1 MSTPSVI
8 LRQVATGDL
17 DALSAICLKTSDAG
31 QDGTALYSDP
41 SYPGLR
47 FSVPYA
53 VLEPDLAFV
62 LCQNDQV
69 VGYVV
74 GTRDTVAFNQRL
86 ETQWWPALR
95 KKFADRQPVAPLDD
109 KVLDAI
115 RQPSHAST
123 ELTDTYP
130 AHLHINILPAAQ
142 KGGYGQ
148 MMVETELDALRAAGV
163 SGVHLGVSLQ
173 NEQVCGFY
181 SKLGFKFL
189 MRSNAIYMGLI
200 L

>member
-1 MSTPSVI
+1 MSAPSVI

-17 DALSAICLKTSDAG
+17 EALSAICLKTSDAG

-41 SYPGLR
+41 TYPGLR

-62 LCQNDQV
+62 LCQDGQV

-74 GTRDTVAFNQRL
+74 GTRDTVAFNQHL
-86 ETQWWPALR
+86 ETQWWPELR

-115 RQPSHAST
+115 RQPSHTPA
-123 ELTDTYP
+123 ELTDNYP
-130 AHLHINILPAAQ
+130 AHLHINILPSAQ
-142 KGGYGQ
+142 KDGHGRK
-148 MMVETELDALRAAGV
+148 MVETELDALRAAGV

>member
-1 MSTPSVI
+1 MPTPSVI
-8 LRQVATGDL
+8 IRQATTGDL
-17 DALSAICLKTSDAG
+17 DSLSAICLKTSDAG
-31 QDGTALYSDP
+31 QDGTALYSDAT
-41 SYPGLR
+41 YPGLR

-74 GTRDTVAFNQRL
+74 GTRDTVAFNRRL

-95 KKFADRQPVAPLDD
+95 EKFAGRQPVAPLDD

-115 RQPSHAST
+115 RQPSPASD
-123 ELTDTYP
+123 ELTGTYP

-142 KGGYGQ
+142 KGGHGR
-148 MMVETELDALRAAGV
+148 MMIETELNALRAAGV

-181 SKLGFKFL
+181 SRLGFKFL

>member
-1 MSTPSVI
+1 MPTSSVI
-8 LRQVATGDL
+8 IRQVETGDL
-17 DALSAICLKTSDAG
+17 EALSAICLKTSDAG

-53 VLEPDLAFV
+53 VFEPELAFV
-62 LCQNDQV
+62 LCQDAQV
-69 VGYVV
+69 LGYVV
-74 GTRDTVAFNQRL
+74 GTRDTVAFTHHL
-86 ETQWWPALR
+86 EQQWWPELR
-95 KKFADRQPVAPLDD
+95 KKFAERQPVAPLDD
-109 KVLDAI
+109 KVLEAI
-115 RQPSHAST
+115 RQPSQASA
-123 ELTDTYP
+123 ELTTDYP
-130 AHLHINILPAAQ
+130 AHLHINILPSAQ
-142 KGGYGQ
+142 KNHHGRR
-148 MMVETELDALRAAGV
+148 MVETELNALRAAGV
-163 SGVHLGVSLQ
+163 KGVHLGVSLQ